1 MGGQVSVL
9 GDIYSYGILLL
20 EMFTGKRPTDDMFK
34 DGMSI
39 HMFIAMA
46 LPERVMDIVDSS
58 MPFEE
63 SKENADDETNN
74 DDIEEGAIIKE
85 VDRHFNAR
93 SKVEDCLISVLQI
106 GLLSSATSPHE
117 RLPTTDVV
125 NKLRAIRD
133 ACILTL
139 SRIYHRGQT

>member
-20 EMFTGKRPTDDMFK
+20 EMFIGKRPTDDMFK

-39 HMFIAMA
+39 HKFITMA

-63 SKENADDETNN
+63 SEEDADDETNN
-74 DDIEEGAIIKE
+74 DYIEEGAIIKE

-93 SKVEDCLISVLQI
+93 SRVEDCLLSVLRI
-106 GLLSSATSPHE
+106 GLICSATSPHE

-133 ACILTL
+133 ACILTV
-139 SRIYHRGQT
+139 SSVDHRG